1 MILEEQGY
9 KINIIHQLWIKPFI
23 FKEKWR
29 KYLNQSKFGGMVL
42 DDDYEEGVA
51 SSIAHTMM
59 ISSNK
64 KVYTLGL
71 EHRTAGFHPDVDN
84 LPPSPEAIAAKVK
97 SIISKK

>member
-1 MILEEQGY
+1 MG
-9 KINIIHQLWIKPFI
+9 KH
-23 FKEKWR
+23 
-29 KYLNQSKFGGMVL
+29 GGMVL

-59 ISSNK
+59 LSSNK

-84 LPPSPEAIAAKVK
+84 LPPSPEAISTLSQLFSSLNVLNNLV
-97 SIISKK
+97 